1 MNWKMPAAFK
11 KAYIQEIESYRSH
24 LRAGRNAEA
33 WRFLER
39 AHLIGQYYPV
49 PHTGS
54 HGRMLLFAVR
64 QRDGKEF
71 LGQLL
76 RFAGGWLGS
85 LFNRIPVGNPGGSNV
100 PIFAS
105 FPIPEDL
112 RELLAD
118 ADSSGKGLS
127 GLRKKRVGTHTN

>member
-1 MNWKMPAAFK
+1 MNFKMPSSFK
-11 KAYIQEIESYRSH
+11 TAYFKEIENYRTH
-24 LRAGRNAEA
+24 LKAGRFQEA
-33 WRFLER
+33 WKFLER
-39 AHLIGQYYPV
+39 AHLIGQYHPV

-64 QRDGKEF
+64 QKDWKEVF
-71 LGQLL
+71 GQLPRL
-76 RFAGGWLGS
+76 SFGWLGS
-85 LFNRIPVGNPGGSNV
+85 LLNRIPVGNPGGSDV

-118 ADSSGKGLS
+118 ADSSGQGLS
-127 GLRKKRVGTHTN
+127 GLRKRM